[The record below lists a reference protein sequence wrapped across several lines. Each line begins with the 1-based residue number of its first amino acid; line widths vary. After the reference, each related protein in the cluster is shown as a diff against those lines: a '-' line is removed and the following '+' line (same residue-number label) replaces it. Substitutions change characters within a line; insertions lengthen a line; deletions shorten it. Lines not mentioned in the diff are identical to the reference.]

1 MFYIVL
7 DNPMNSIKILSP
19 AYFALVM
26 ATGIVS
32 IASHLLGFIAIAHIL
47 LYINA
52 LQYILLIVLYF
63 VRFFR
68 FREAFLADFNNT
80 AANPGFLTFVAGT
93 CVLGNQYLILVR
105 DPGFPQFLLIIG
117 LISWVFLIYA
127 SFLIIT
133 IKRNKLP
140 IEKAISGVWLIFV
153 VSTQSV
159 AILIANLSYIL
170 PIPLEI
176 SLFISLFFFL
186 CGCMLYIIVI
196 TLIVHRLSFFDVEAE
211 QFAPPYWINMGAVAI
226 STLAGATLILFAE
239 KWVFLQSILPF
250 LKGFTLFFWAIGTWW
265 IPLIIF
271 LGVWRHLVRHLP
283 FRYHP
288 QYWGMVFPLG
298 MYTVCT
304 FQLAKALDIEFLK
317 IIPSMFIY
325 ISLLAW
331 LVVFVSMVFS
341 VIKNSQNLTVQPS
354 VDKLKKN

>member
-1 MFYIVL
+1 
-7 DNPMNSIKILSP
+7 MNSIKILSP

-32 IASHLLGFIAIAHIL
+32 IASHLLGFAVIAHAL

-52 LQYILLIVLYF
+52 LQYLVLIALYLI
-63 VRFFR
+63 RLIR
-68 FREAFLADFNNT
+68 FRSDFIADFKNT

-93 CVLGNQYLILVR
+93 CVLGNQYLILVGN
-105 DPGFPQFLLIIG
+105 PVFPQILLATG
-117 LISWVFLIYA
+117 ALAWLFLIYA
-127 SFLIIT
+127 SFLMIT

-140 IEKAISGVWLIFV
+140 IEKAISGVWLLFV

-159 AILIANLSYIL
+159 SVLIANLSDVL
-170 PIPLEI
+170 PIPPEI
-176 SLFISLFFFL
+176 SLFTSLFFFL

-226 STLAGATLILFAE
+226 SALAGATLILFAE
-239 KWVFLQSILPF
+239 KWVFIQSILSF

-271 LGVWRHLVRHLP
+271 LGVWRHLVKHLP
-283 FRYHP
+283 FKYHP

-298 MYTVCT
+298 MYTACT
-304 FQLAKALDIEFLK
+304 LQLSNALEIHFLAV
-317 IIPSMFIY
+317 ISSAFIFVA
-325 ISLLAW
+325 LMAW
-331 LVVFVSMVFS
+331 GVVFASMIFTI
-341 VIKNSQNLTVQPS
+341 IKNIQTRTVKS
-354 VDKLKKN
+354 VETLEKS

>member
-1 MFYIVL
+1 
-7 DNPMNSIKILSP
+7 MNSIKILSP

-32 IASHLLGFIAIAHIL
+32 IASQLLGFVAIAHLL
-47 LYINA
+47 LYINVV
-52 LQYILLIVLYF
+52 QYILLIVLYV
-63 VRFFR
+63 VRFIR
-68 FREAFLADFNNT
+68 FRQAFLADFNNT

-93 CVLGNQYLILVR
+93 CVMGNQYLILVR
-105 DPGFPQFLLIIG
+105 DSVFSQFLLIIG

-140 IEKAISGVWLIFV
+140 IEKAISGVWLLFV

-159 AILIANLSYIL
+159 AILITNLSDVL
-170 PIPLEI
+170 PIPQEI

-239 KWVFLQSILPF
+239 KWLFLQSILPF
-250 LKGFTLFFWAIGTWW
+250 IKGFTLFFWAIGTWW

-304 FQLAKALDIEFLK
+304 FQLAKTLEIDFLA
-317 IIPSMFIY
+317 IIPSVFIY
-325 ISLLAW
+325 VALFSW
-331 LVVFVSMVFS
+331 LVVFVSMIFS
-341 VIKNSQNLTVQPS
+341 TIK
-354 VDKLKKN
+354 KLAKL